1 MEKSQMCG
9 NETTPEQPMG
19 QRKNKKYLK
28 KIKME
33 TQHTNNYG
41 MQQKQFYGR
50 SSYKYMPTLWK
61 KKDLK

>member
-1 MEKSQMCG
+1 MCG

-50 SSYKYMPTLWK
+50 SSYKYMPTL
-61 KKDLK
+61 